1 MDNMMERLAD
11 FAQRGLEHAKELEEE
26 IRQHHMSP
34 PGSLNLPEPLEKAR
48 WKHAIPDEMLQL
60 QAAFS
65 SVLIKQTAP
74 LWMTEDMF
82 GDGKVV
88 MPASSFEAQRSDT
101 PRGVL
106 VSAGLT
112 ALDKLRSH
120 GMELGDVV
128 FFVKHGPPIVRLAR
142 IANHDIYL
150 FSLHVAEIRA
160 SEEAAQRLRSGEM
173 SVVVHRTEDNGV
185 VREEHVYEQNGE
197 RRAPQDPSEQQDIYE

>member
-1 MDNMMERLAD
+1 
-11 FAQRGLEHAKELEEE
+11 
-26 IRQHHMSP
+26 
-34 PGSLNLPEPLEKAR
+34 
-48 WKHAIPDEMLQL
+48 
-60 QAAFS
+60 
-65 SVLIKQTAP
+65 
-74 LWMTEDMF
+74 MTEDMF
-82 GDGKVV
+82 TGGKVV
-88 MPASSFEAQRSDT
+88 MPGTSFDAQRSET

-106 VSAGLT
+106 LSAGLR
-112 ALDKLRSH
+112 ALDILRSN
-120 GMELGDVV
+120 GIELGDVV
-128 FFVKHGPPIVRLAR
+128 FFVKHGPPIVRLSR